1 MWSFDCS
8 AQSFQRNCISLI
20 SGGAAMFMCLADR
33 ARPGEDVAGTAH
45 HRQTVS
51 SPARPA
57 AAATAVQEGAGEDH
71 AGRAT

>member
-1 MWSFDCS
+1 
-8 AQSFQRNCISLI
+8 
-20 SGGAAMFMCLADR
+20 MFMCLVDR

-57 AAATAVQEGAGEDH
+57 AAAATAVQEGPGEDH
-71 AGRAT
+71 AGRAA